1 MKNGLHA
8 VLILFLAVFLV
19 GNCIAQEYT
28 VQAVADG
35 GTISGKVLFDGTPP
49 KPKVMTVTKDK
60 EVAGAAT
67 RQVDVVV
74 VNEGKLADAVVYLEK
89 VAAGKD
95 WPELTDGGLID
106 QKGARFIPHSRVI
119 RAGMKV
125 PVKNS
130 DPVMHNIHAYELIG
144 RGRRT
149 MFNKGQPR
157 GLTFKLPFDVKRSH
171 FVKLECDAHNF
182 MHEYLFVASDPYYS
196 VSAKDGSY
204 TISDIPPGSYTL
216 MIWHPNLG
224 TQKAAVTVKAGETA
238 THDFTFKG
246 KASGGTK

>member
-8 VLILFLAVFLV
+8 VMILFLTMILARSST
-19 GNCIAQEYT
+19 AQEYT
-28 VQAVADG
+28 VQAVSNG
-35 GTISGKVLFDGTPP
+35 GSISGKVLFEGTPP

-60 EVAGAAT
+60 KIAGKDK
-67 RQVDVVV
+67 RLVDVVV
-74 VNEGKLADAVVYLEK
+74 VNDGKLAEAVIYLEK
-89 VAAGKD
+89 ISAGKD
-95 WPELTDGGLID
+95 WPKLTDGGLID

-119 RAGMKV
+119 PAGMKV
-125 PVKNS
+125 PIKNS

-149 MFNKGQPR
+149 LFNKGQPR
-157 GLTFKLPFDVKRSH
+157 GLTFNLPFDVKRSH

-182 MHEYLFVASDPYYS
+182 MHDYLFVASNPYYS

-204 TISDIPPGSYTL
+204 AISDVPPGSYTL

-224 TQKAAVTVKAGETA
+224 TRKVAVTVKAGQA
-238 THDFTFKG
+238 VAHDFTFKA